1 MEYVRFD
8 DAEEENP
15 AEGWRR
21 AGLVSRDAVSVDWFE
36 KPPGHVS
43 EKHSHDHEQ
52 IFVVLE
58 GTVVLH
64 TERESVT
71 LGRYDTAWVDGG
83 EAHWSENP
91 GSEPATGLNIFAPGR
106 EFPYWSKE

>member
-1 MEYVRFD
+1 M
-8 DAEEENP
+8 
-15 AEGWRR
+15 
-21 AGLVSRDAVSVDWFE
+21 
-36 KPPGHVS
+36 
-43 EKHSHDHEQ
+43 
-52 IFVVLE
+52 
-58 GTVVLH
+58 LH

-71 LGRYDTAWVDGG
+71 LGPYDTAWVDGG